1 MNVIAEYT
9 VPARDFALG
18 PPAGPEVTVELDR
31 LVENGDALVG
41 YVWTHGDGA
50 DRFEREL
57 RDVSAAG
64 DVERLDRVADRR
76 LYRWRSQPE
85 PESLLRAV
93 HDYGAGIL
101 AARGDG
107 EEWSFRLMFD
117 DATALSE
124 FQRFCVDT
132 AGIALELTQL
142 FNPVEGAPTVES
154 ELTKTQRET
163 LVAAY
168 EAGYFDIPR
177 KVTLVDLAD
186 RLDISD
192 QAVSERMRRGEAKLV
207 ETHLLDE

>member
-18 PPAGPEVTVELDR
+18 RVAGPEVTLELDR
-31 LVENGDALVG
+31 LVEDGDALVG
-41 YVWTHGDGA
+41 YVWARGDGT

-57 RDVSAAG
+57 RDVSG
-64 DVERLDRVADRR
+64 PGSVERLDVTGERR
-76 LYRWRSQPE
+76 LYRWRSEPE
-85 PESLLRAV
+85 PTSLLRALD
-93 HDYGAGIL
+93 DYGSIVLDAT
-101 AARGDG
+101 GDG
-107 EEWSFRLMFD
+107 EQWSFHLLFG
-117 DATALSE
+117 DATSLSE

-132 AGIALELTQL
+132 AHVALELTQL
-142 FNPVEGAPTVES
+142 YNPVEGAPTVES

-207 ETHLLDE
+207 ETHLLDD